1 MIEVMHRAGFRNAC
15 VCGYFDSF
23 LGTTKE
29 AVARKYGVRGANFVA
44 YKASRLSHSPDRGA
58 ASGAIRA

>member
-1 MIEVMHRAGFRNAC
+1 MIEVIHRAGFRDARAC
-15 VCGYFDSF
+15 QFFDSF

-44 YKASRLSHSPDRGA
+44 HKA
-58 ASGAIRA
+58 